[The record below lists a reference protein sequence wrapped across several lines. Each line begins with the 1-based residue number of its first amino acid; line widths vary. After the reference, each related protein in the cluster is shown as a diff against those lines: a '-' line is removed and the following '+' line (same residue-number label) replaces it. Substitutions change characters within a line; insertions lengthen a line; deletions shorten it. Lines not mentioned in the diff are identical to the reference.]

1 MGLGQMQQMQQ
12 MQQQQKVLHDN
23 DDLVLNY
30 RLPSQHSSIASTPSP
45 DTTILA
51 LVS

>member
-1 MGLGQMQQMQQ
+1 MGLGQMQQMK
-12 MQQQQKVLHDN
+12 QQQQKVHDN